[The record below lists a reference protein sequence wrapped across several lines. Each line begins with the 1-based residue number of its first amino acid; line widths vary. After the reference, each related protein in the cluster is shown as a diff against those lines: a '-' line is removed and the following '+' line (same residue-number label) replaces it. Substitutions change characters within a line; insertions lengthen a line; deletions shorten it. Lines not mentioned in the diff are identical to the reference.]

1 MRIIIAGSGEVG
13 SHLAKLLSNEE
24 QDITVVDSNA
34 ERLAWL
40 DSNYNLMTVLG
51 SPISFASLREAGAGN
66 CDLFIAVTPYE
77 SNNIV
82 ACSIAKNLGA
92 ARTVARIDTYEF
104 MNPANTAHVNHIGV
118 DRVIYPEHLAAEEI
132 ITSMRHSWARNWFEL
147 HNGKIILAGV
157 KLRQG
162 APLVGMHLKDF
173 AYGNRHFHV
182 SAIKRNH
189 ETIIPRGDDCMLE
202 GDILYFTTTG
212 EFVDELP
219 RMCGKNVH
227 RIRKVLIMGASKMA
241 IRLIN
246 LAGEHFKFKI
256 IEPDIE
262 VCRKLPQ
269 KCSHCEIIHGD
280 ARDTDLLAEIGID
293 EYDAFAALTDSSEA
307 CLCLQ

>member
-118 DRVIYPEHLAAEEI
+118 DRVIYPEHLAAEE
-132 ITSMRHSWARNWFEL
+132 F
-147 HNGKIILAGV
+147 G
-157 KLRQG
+157 
-162 APLVGMHLKDF
+162 
-173 AYGNRHFHV
+173 
-182 SAIKRNH
+182 
-189 ETIIPRGDDCMLE
+189 
-202 GDILYFTTTG
+202 
-212 EFVDELP
+212 
-219 RMCGKNVH
+219 
-227 RIRKVLIMGASKMA
+227 
-241 IRLIN
+241 
-246 LAGEHFKFKI
+246 
-256 IEPDIE
+256 
-262 VCRKLPQ
+262 
-269 KCSHCEIIHGD
+269 
-280 ARDTDLLAEIGID
+280 
-293 EYDAFAALTDSSEA
+293 
-307 CLCLQ
+307 